1 MIKLSIEMMMIK
13 TDSDS
18 TIKNVARDLHK
29 IIASV
34 LLISLSIDDSI
45 NNNLS
50 ILCQF
55 YRFLSILST
64 QNEVS

>member
-29 IIASV
+29 IIASD

-50 ILCQF
+50 IL
-55 YRFLSILST
+55 SIL
-64 QNEVS
+64 